1 VAGSPQYATL
11 VAATPT
17 SLTFDQDFQAVTII
31 NRSATDDVYAR
42 IGATDP
48 AVATT
53 GSYLVPARCVRRLP
67 VHTAG
72 ATVVRL
78 ISAGTP
84 SVEVAG
90 VVDG

>member
-1 VAGSPQYATL
+1 MAGSPQHATL

-17 SLTFDQDFQAVTII
+17 VLTFDQDFPAVTVV

-42 IGATDP
+42 IGNTDP

-53 GSYLVPARCVRRLP
+53 GSYLVPARCARRLP
-67 VHTAG
+67 VHTSG
-72 ATVVRL
+72 VTVVRL
-78 ISAGTP
+78 ISSGTP

-90 VVDG
+90 EQ